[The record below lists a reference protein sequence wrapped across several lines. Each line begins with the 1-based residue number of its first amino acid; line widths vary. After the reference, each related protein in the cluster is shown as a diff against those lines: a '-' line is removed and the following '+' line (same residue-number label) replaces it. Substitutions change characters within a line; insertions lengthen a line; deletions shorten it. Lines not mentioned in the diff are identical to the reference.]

1 MIDKEKKG
9 RSEAGQKY
17 AADGHPRDA
26 DAEWRRRESEMTLNR
41 EFYDRIDLDSLVN
54 LIDLLLENNQLTG
67 TIPSTLGKLTKL
79 STLYLFGIPQLIGT
93 VPSPSH
99 SQRCMAPC

>member
-54 LIDLLLENNQLTG
+54 LIDLYRPEFT
-67 TIPSTLGKLTKL
+67 P
-79 STLYLFGIPQLIGT
+79 FGNEAAAT
-93 VPSPSH
+93 PSPHAAQDVASLVSGRPH
-99 SQRCMAPC
+99 RGGVS